1 MEVVITDDYE
11 KMSDLAAQV
20 AISSLKDK
28 PDMVLGLATGSTP
41 IGLYDRLIA
50 ANQNDKIDF
59 SEVTTFNLDEYVD
72 LPPDH
77 EQSYRY
83 FMDEHLFND
92 INIPEENTYVPDG
105 LAEDLGQYCL
115 QYENMI
121 QEAGGVDLQVLG
133 IGRDGHLGFNEPG
146 SSLAS
151 RTQVVALAP
160 ETIEDNSRFFE
171 SEDEVPRF
179 AVTMGVHTI
188 LQARTCLLLASGESK
203 ADAVQGC
210 IEGPITSQLTAS
222 ALQLHPNAIVIVDE
236 AAGSKLERLEYYK
249 WGQEAK
255 NEIADRL

>member
-11 KMSDLAAQV
+11 KMSDLAAQI

-249 WGQEAK
+249 WVQEAK